1 MSEHIRPSIIAGQ
14 WYPGSAREL
23 TRTIDR
29 FFAQVE
35 PTEPEGEIVALISPH
50 AGYAYSG
57 QTAAYAYHQVWHQ
70 SFDVVV
76 VISPVHRVPVGR
88 FAITEA
94 DAYETPLGLVR
105 LDHDLVE
112 SLGER
117 IPLNRVG
124 YDGEHSLEIQ
134 LPFLQVAL
142 GDVHLLPIMIGMSSF
157 EAGEE
162 LGTALIQVLQG
173 RKALIVASTD
183 LHHIEDYSAV
193 IRRDLTVSDAIASFD
208 MRGIRKALSPADCS
222 VCGRIPVYATLT
234 AAQGLGADKVKILHH
249 TTSGDVTGLRAPGQY
264 TVGYLAA
271 AAFKSP

>member
-1 MSEHIRPSIIAGQ
+1 VSEHIRPSIIAGQ
-14 WYPGSAREL
+14 WYPGNTREL
-23 TRTIDR
+23 TRTIER
-29 FFAQVE
+29 FFAQVDS
-35 PTEPEGEIVALISPH
+35 TELEGTIVALISPH

-57 QTAAYAYHQVWHQ
+57 QTAAYAYHQIRHQ

-76 VISPVHRVPVGR
+76 VISPVHRMPVGR
-88 FAITEA
+88 FAITKA
-94 DAYETPLGLVR
+94 DAYETPLGLLR
-105 LDHDLVE
+105 LDHDLIE

-124 YDGEHSLEIQ
+124 YDGEHSIEIQ
-134 LPFLQVAL
+134 LPFLQLAL
-142 GDVHLLPIMIGMSSF
+142 GDVRLLPIMIGVSSF

-193 IRRDLTVSDAIASFD
+193 VRRDQVVSDAIASFD
-208 MRGIRKALSPADCS
+208 MRAIRKALSPADCS

-249 TTSGDVTGLRAPGQY
+249 TTSGDVTGIRAPGQY

-271 AAFKSP
+271 AAYQRL